1 MEETLHYIIR
11 FLFGEDIPE
20 EVINTVGYTSNRDLY
35 PQYSLIVIP
44 SGFFE
49 ESIYGTP
56 SSLPNLPLAEIEGIP
71 LLFGNNK
78 IEQDGHTLIVH
89 ADLIASTYFLITRYE
104 ETIKRS
110 LRDQHGRFPGKES
123 LPYRAGFIH
132 RPLVDE
138 YRKLIRRW
146 LKHSY
151 PRIPDIKEQIRKVY
165 LTHDVDAPFLY
176 RSWKGMI
183 RSLRDRQDLW
193 KSLKGKFGPEENDP
207 YYTFP
212 WLFRQDNQLKHSLGE
227 ERCQTILFIKGGG
240 NTCQDKPVYNLGS
253 GDIRRL
259 VKNALTHHIDIGLH
273 SSYQSGLRPTQIP
286 AEKKNLETH
295 TGQTVRLNRHH
306 FLASREPE
314 DMNQLETAG
323 FTDDFTIGYA
333 DVAGFR
339 LGTCHPVRWI
349 NPVTRKLSSLRLHP
363 LTIMDC
369 SLDEP
374 QYMGLGYKEARD
386 YCINLIDQT
395 RHVGGDLV
403 LLWHNTSFENESK
416 SYHRELYCYLLKELA
431 RQ

>member
-11 FLFGEDIPE
+11 FLLGEDIPE
-20 EVINTVGYTSNRDLY
+20 EIINTVGYTSNRDLY
-35 PQYSLIVIP
+35 QQYNLIIIP

-56 SSLPNLPLAEIEGIP
+56 SSLPSLPLTEIEGIP

-78 IEQDGHTLIVH
+78 IKQEGSTLIVH
-89 ADLIASTYFLITRYE
+89 ADLVASTYFLITRYE

-151 PRIPDIKEQIRKVY
+151 PQIPDIKEQIHKVY

-183 RSLRDRQDLW
+183 RSLRDRRDLW
-193 KSLKGKFGPEENDP
+193 KSLKGRFGPAENDP

-212 WLFRQDNQLKHSLGE
+212 WLFRQDSQLKHSLEE

-240 NTCQDKPVYNLGS
+240 NTRQDKPVYNPGS
-253 GDIRRL
+253 ADIQRL
-259 VKNALTHHIDIGLH
+259 IKAALRDRIYIGLH
-273 SSYQSGLRPTQIP
+273 SSYQSGLCPTQIP
-286 AEKKNLETH
+286 KEKKKLETH
-295 TGQTVRLNRHH
+295 TGQAIRLNRHH

-314 DMNQLETAG
+314 DMDQLETTG
-323 FTDDFTIGYA
+323 FTDDFTMGYA
-333 DVAGFR
+333 DVPGFR

-349 NPVTRKLSSLRLHP
+349 NPVTRRLSSLRLHP
-363 LTIMDC
+363 LTVMDC

-374 QYMGLGYKEARD
+374 QYMGLGYQEAQN
-386 YCINLIDQT
+386 YCMNLIDQT
-395 RHVGGDLV
+395 SHVGGDLV

-416 SYHRELYCYLLKELA
+416 SYHRELYSYLLKKLA
-431 RQ
+431 RL